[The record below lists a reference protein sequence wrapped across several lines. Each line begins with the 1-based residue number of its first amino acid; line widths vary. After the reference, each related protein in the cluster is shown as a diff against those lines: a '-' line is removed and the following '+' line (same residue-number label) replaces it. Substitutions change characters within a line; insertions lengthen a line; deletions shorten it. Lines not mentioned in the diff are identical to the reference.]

1 MSQVNFDWRCGI
13 LEAADPATDREWCWT
28 DGDSSIV
35 ETLGGEFAGTID
47 VPRGARVTRVKSLI
61 RSRAKRVSAMT

>member
-1 MSQVNFDWRCGI
+1 MVIFDYRSGI
-13 LEAADPATDREWCWT
+13 LEAGDPETDREWCWT

-35 ETLGGEFAGTID
+35 ETVSGVFAGTID

-61 RSRAKRVSAMT
+61 RARAKRISAMT